1 MIKEFL
7 TDGEQRMR
15 GAIKALEEDLAAVR
29 TGRASPHLLDR
40 LVVELYGVEL
50 PLNQVALVSVP
61 EPQQLGIRPFD
72 LGSLKAI
79 ERAINKSDLG
89 LTPNSDGKIIRL
101 NIPMLTEE
109 RRRELKKH
117 IGHRVEDARVAIR
130 NVRRDVL
137 NDLRELK
144 DESEISED
152 EFKRGEDD
160 LQKLT
165 DKYVGEATDLGK
177 KKEAEVM
184 EV

>member
-1 MIKEFL
+1 MILDFL
-7 TDGEQRMR
+7 TDGEKRMR
-15 GAIKALEEDLAAVR
+15 GAIKSLEEDLAAVR
-29 TGRASPHLLDR
+29 TGRASPHLLDK
-40 LVVELYGVEL
+40 LVVELYGAEM

-89 LTPNSDGKIIRL
+89 LTPNNDGKIIRL

-117 IGHRVEDARVAIR
+117 IGGRVEEARVAIR

-137 NDLRELK
+137 TDLRKLK
-144 DESEISED
+144 EESAISED
-152 EFKRGEDD
+152 EFKKGEVD

-165 DKYVGEATDLGK
+165 DKYVGEADDLGK